1 MTEIYE
7 KVVGVRFSPVNKAYF
22 FDANGYDL
30 DLDDNVIVD
39 SIRGRQIGKVVQVIN
54 DYVNEGDSL
63 KTVIRPASSKDLV
76 AKELFNQ
83 KKDEVLSFARK
94 RLEELNLKGVKILD
108 AEFSF
113 DGTRLQVNYASD
125 NDEKVDLKSLKFD
138 LMRNFSSVNAV
149 DLRQLGPRDVAK
161 AIPGMGACGLSC
173 RCCCRY
179 LTEFNSISIKMA
191 KEQGISLTPA
201 EITGMCGRLRC
212 CLVFENDYYVECR
225 KNLPKKNKRVMTPQ
239 GEGKVIE
246 VFPLRDAV
254 LVDIPDVGRREF
266 KREQINIE
274 TTSAAQNAISESNE
288 DDTEYSDES
297 MDILA
302 LVSGNEQYQEPEKKE
317 KVSRQGKTDRKTR
330 SERKDRAERGSGNE
344 KTDRMERDERKDR
357 NNRAPRPNRNQI
369 SEKNQKSEAEEIQ

>member
-1 MTEIYE
+1 
-7 KVVGVRFSPVNKAYF
+7 
-22 FDANGYDL
+22 
-30 DLDDNVIVD
+30 
-39 SIRGRQIGKVVQVIN
+39 
-54 DYVNEGDSL
+54 
-63 KTVIRPASSKDLV
+63 
-76 AKELFNQ
+76 
-83 KKDEVLSFARK
+83 
-94 RLEELNLKGVKILD
+94 
-108 AEFSF
+108 
-113 DGTRLQVNYASD
+113 
-125 NDEKVDLKSLKFD
+125 
-138 LMRNFSSVNAV
+138 
-149 DLRQLGPRDVAK
+149 
-161 AIPGMGACGLSC
+161 
-173 RCCCRY
+173 
-179 LTEFNSISIKMA
+179 
-191 KEQGISLTPA
+191 
-201 EITGMCGRLRC
+201 
-212 CLVFENDYYVECR
+212 
-225 KNLPKKNKRVMTPQ
+225 MTPQ